1 MGQAD
6 ILEFLRNKRLTG
18 DESFFSIH
26 EIAKGLNGGSPQ
38 YHNIRKS
45 LYNLVKHNIVE
56 VKNAGDVFEW
66 YKTFRINEKYL
77 EENPG
82 SIDIWLGGHTHTN
95 PDDRYGGKTHIEGK
109 WGTTFI
115 NVAAMS
121 KYHAGR
127 TTMPM
132 SRLLTFNPGRDTI
145 DVGCYLHTSDYSRQ
159 GWYDRVA
166 QEVSLRHRFAGI

>member
-1 MGQAD
+1 MLKNTTVASGEWEGVEGGYHGRFEDGAP
-6 ILEFLRNKRLTG
+6 IGASYLYFVG
-18 DESFFSIH
+18 DEPD
-26 EIAKGLNGGSPQ
+26 AQ
-38 YHNIRKS
+38 R
-45 LYNLVKHNIVE
+45 
-56 VKNAGDVFEW
+56 FEG
-66 YKTFRINEKYL
+66 YL

-95 PDDRYGGKTHIEGK
+95 PDDNYGGKTHIEEK

-132 SRLLTFNPGRDTI
+132 SRLLTFDPGRDTI
-145 DVGCYLHTSDYSRQ
+145 DVGCYLHTSDYAQQ

-166 QEVSLRHRFAGI
+166 KAVSLRHRFAGI